1 MPALFVL
8 YVFVTLAQI
17 ALWLFVFGRLA
28 RIRPALAIASAG
40 LPPVSVI
47 ICARNEAH
55 NLRKYL
61 PAVLEQQYPHFE
73 VLVVDDDSTDDTNAV
88 LTAFQANYTHLR
100 VLRLSP
106 KTSPG
111 KKYALAQGIEAARYE
126 YLVFTDA
133 DCTPASVRWLEHLV
147 GGFHG
152 GATPPPSPPPK
163 GRGASTQVYRN
174 STQDQA
180 SLPFWGQVYLNST
193 QDQAPLPFGG
203 GDGGGVEPH
212 SPIEI
217 VLGYAP
223 YSPGPGLLNRW
234 IRFETIFTAMQY
246 FSFALAGR
254 PYMGVGRNLAWHKSL
269 FQRVGGFVA
278 HAHVPSGDDDLLVN
292 AAAHAGNTALCL
304 APEAFVYSD
313 AESTWADWFRQKRR
327 HLGAGKFYRRE
338 HQIGL
343 GLLTLTQVLHYF
355 LLFVLL
361 FSGFGTVSVILFVV
375 RLTVSAGFFKKILR
389 QFRDEPLLVW
399 FPLLD
404 ALLAIYFA
412 VLVPLILIRSNHL
425 ISWK

>member
-1 MPALFVL
+1 
-8 YVFVTLAQI
+8 
-17 ALWLFVFGRLA
+17 
-28 RIRPALAIASAG
+28 
-40 LPPVSVI
+40 
-47 ICARNEAH
+47 
-55 NLRKYL
+55 
-61 PAVLEQQYPHFE
+61 
-73 VLVVDDDSTDDTNAV
+73 
-88 LTAFQANYTHLR
+88 
-100 VLRLSP
+100 
-106 KTSPG
+106 
-111 KKYALAQGIEAARYE
+111 
-126 YLVFTDA
+126 
-133 DCTPASVRWLEHLV
+133 
-147 GGFHG
+147 
-152 GATPPPSPPPK
+152 
-163 GRGASTQVYRN
+163 
-174 STQDQA
+174 
-180 SLPFWGQVYLNST
+180 
-193 QDQAPLPFGG
+193 
-203 GDGGGVEPH
+203 
-212 SPIEI
+212 
-217 VLGYAP
+217 
-223 YSPGPGLLNRW
+223 
-234 IRFETIFTAMQY
+234 MQY

-269 FQRVGGFVA
+269 FQRVGGFAA

-338 HQIGL
+338 HQIAL

-375 RLTVSAGFFKKILR
+375 RLTISAGFFKKILR

>member
-1 MPALFVL
+1 MMPALFVL
-8 YVFVTLAQI
+8 YVCVTLAQI
-17 ALWLFVFGRLA
+17 AIWQFVFGRLA
-28 RIRPALAIASAG
+28 RIRPAAAIAPTG

-61 PAVLEQQYPHFE
+61 PAVLAQQYPHFE
-73 VLVVDDDSTDDTNAV
+73 VLVVDDDSADDTGAV
-88 LTAFQANYTHLR
+88 VSAFQANYAHLR
-100 VLRLSP
+100 VLHLSP

-126 YLVFTDA
+126 HLVFTDA
-133 DCTPASVRWLEHLV
+133 DCAPASVRWLEHLAKRFSIGEYADALPPTPKGESIPGNETQISTLFGMDSPLGV
-147 GGFHG
+147 GG
-152 GATPPPSPPPK
+152 
-163 GRGASTQVYRN
+163 RAS
-174 STQDQA
+174 A
-180 SLPFWGQVYLNST
+180 
-193 QDQAPLPFGG
+193 
-203 GDGGGVEPH
+203 H

-217 VLGYAP
+217 ILGYAP
-223 YSPGPGLLNRW
+223 YRTGPGLLNRW
-234 IRFETIFTAMQY
+234 IRFETIYTAMQY

-269 FQRVGGFVA
+269 FQQVGGFAA

-313 AESTWADWFRQKRR
+313 AERTWADWFRQKRR

-338 HQIGL
+338 HQIAL
-343 GLLTLTQVLHYF
+343 GLLTLTQVSHYF

-375 RLTVSAGFFKKILR
+375 RLTISAGFFKKILR

>member
-1 MPALFVL
+1 MSMMTALFVL
-8 YVFVTLAQI
+8 YVGVTLAQI
-17 ALWLFVFGRLA
+17 AIWQFVFGRLV
-28 RIRPALAIASAG
+28 RHRPAAAIAPTG

-55 NLRKYL
+55 NLRKNL
-61 PAVLEQQYPHFE
+61 PAVLAQQYPLVE
-73 VLVVDDDSTDDTNAV
+73 VLVVDDDSGDDTGAV
-88 LTAFQANYTHLR
+88 LSAFQTNYAHLR

-126 YLVFTDA
+126 HLVFTDA
-133 DCTPASVRWLEHLV
+133 DCAPASVRWLEHLA
-147 GGFHG
+147 GGFWCVS
-152 GATPPPSPPPK
+152 TPPPSPPPN
-163 GRGASTQVYRN
+163 GRGLHAQVSQN
-174 STQDQA
+174 ST
-180 SLPFWGQVYLNST
+180 W
-193 QDQAPLPFGG
+193 DQAPLPFGG
-203 GDGGGVEPH
+203 GDGGGVETHSVPTPQATPQ

-223 YSPGPGLLNRW
+223 YRPGPGLLNRW

-246 FSFALAGR
+246 FSFTLVGR

-269 FQRVGGFVA
+269 FQRVGGFAA

-292 AAAHAGNTALCL
+292 AAAHAENTALCL

-313 AESTWADWFRQKRR
+313 AESTWADWFRQKQR
-327 HLGAGKFYRRE
+327 HLGAGRFYRRE
-338 HQIGL
+338 HQIAL

-375 RLTVSAGFFKKILR
+375 RLTISAGFFRKILR